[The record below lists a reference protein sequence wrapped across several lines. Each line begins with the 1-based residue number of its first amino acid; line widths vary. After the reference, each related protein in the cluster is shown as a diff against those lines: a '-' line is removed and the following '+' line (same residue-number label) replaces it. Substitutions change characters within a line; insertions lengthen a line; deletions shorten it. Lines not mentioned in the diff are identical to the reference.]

1 MRLIRGAPGSGKTAL
16 VFREFKAALAEGRT
30 DVRLIAPTA
39 TLVRHFQHELA
50 RDGVVISPRAVVSM
64 NRFVR
69 ECAGEF
75 ATAPDGLLRLVVRDA
90 LRRLDPSEFAG
101 IATTEGMAGIILESV
116 RLLENAGCTAAKFAS
131 VRGLGAQ
138 AKALAR
144 VWLDVDQRLGER
156 GFVSRPQLFAAAA
169 EHTTASALW
178 LDGFVSLSPIEREFL
193 RKISSRCEISIT
205 AVDDPK
211 DEVRRWSLECGARD
225 QLMNGPRRRPTA
237 VTVCAPTLEREADEI
252 ARRILELRA
261 GGTAFR
267 DIGVAVR
274 DIDTYVPLLES
285 AFERFGIPARF
296 YFSRPLAS
304 HPAAIFLSGLIRCAV
319 DGWEFRNSLAALRAH
334 PGWSATAAFDRY
346 DFAVREA
353 MPGRGSE
360 ALIALAQDAWFQ
372 EKLAACFGIEAWTAQ
387 QRTPADWMQQ
397 FESWATAMYRPAR
410 IHERRIHEPGDMR
423 DLAWLRT
430 HAQGLRAWLD
440 AIQTAL
446 AFWPPDSG
454 KIGLTEFLAVA
465 EAAVRSASVSVP
477 DDRIETVHVMSALEA
492 RQWNLSALFLC
503 GATDRDY
510 PRKHA
515 RHLLLAVTDMDKLAR
530 EGIRIRTAEDQDADE
545 QKLFD
550 SLQIRASHRFIVT
563 YPQHDAAGRGVLP
576 SRYIEV
582 AAAAARNCA
591 PQPRAQRATPPHPG
605 RISSAELLAELIAR
619 HQTVST
625 THIEALAQCPFQFF
639 AKKTL
644 QLEPH
649 PEKPHDRIG
658 PREAGLILHE
668 TLQFWLEDRTQDFA
682 AHFDKA
688 FEHACIE
695 RHLPRGYR
703 LEVERFTLR
712 NVARAVSATHSWP
725 VESSEA
731 EVEVKLPLVDGVTMT
746 GRVDRVDRIG
756 GSDCVIIDYKSKKKG
771 GMKRLVEGETALQGP
786 LYALALRRQSGL
798 NTVAMAYW
806 AVRDNE
812 LHGWGEIPGYY
823 GDNPL
828 QPMPGDW
835 ENAALTRI
843 AAKLATFFGGD
854 ISPAPTD
861 EDSCRFCDARDCCR
875 VEEGKGLVMIET
887 ARA

>member
-30 DVRLIAPTA
+30 DVRLVAPTA

-50 RDGVVISPRAVVSM
+50 RDGVVVSPRTVVSM

-69 ECAGEF
+69 ECAGEL

-101 IATTEGMAGIILESV
+101 IATTEGMASIIVESI
-116 RLLENAGCTAAKFAS
+116 RLLENAGATAAKFAS
-131 VRGLGAQ
+131 VRGLGGQ
-138 AKALAR
+138 AKALGR
-144 VWLDVDQRLGER
+144 VWLDVHQRLRER
-156 GFVSRPQLFAAAA
+156 GYVSRPELFAAAA
-169 EHTTASALW
+169 GNANASALW
-178 LDGFVSLSPIEREFL
+178 LDGFISLSPIEREFL
-193 RKISSRCEISIT
+193 RKISSHCEISIT
-205 AVDDPK
+205 ALDDPK
-211 DEVRRWSLECGARD
+211 DDVRRWSLECGARD
-225 QLMNGPRRRPTA
+225 QLMNGSARRPA
-237 VTVCAPTLEREADEI
+237 RVTVCASTLEREADEI
-252 ARRILELRA
+252 TRRILEMRA

-285 AFERFGIPARF
+285 AFERFGVPARF
-296 YFSRPLAS
+296 YFSRPLAT
-304 HPAAIFLSGLIRCAV
+304 HPAAMFLSGLIRCALE
-319 DGWEFRNSLAALRAH
+319 GWEYRNTLAALRAH

-360 ALIALAQDAWFQ
+360 ALVALAQDTWFQ
-372 EKLAACFGIEAWTAQ
+372 EKLAACFGIEAWTSQ
-387 QRTPADWMQQ
+387 KRTPADWMQQ
-397 FESWATAMYRPAR
+397 FESWATAMYRPN
-410 IHERRIHEPGDMR
+410 RIHEPGDMR
-423 DLAWLRT
+423 DVAWLRT
-430 HAQGLRAWLD
+430 HAQGLRAWLE
-440 AIQTAL
+440 AIQAAL
-446 AFWPPDSG
+446 AFWPPDTD
-454 KIGLTEFLAVA
+454 KIGLTEFLPVA
-465 EAAVRSASVSVP
+465 EAAIRSASISVP
-477 DDRIETVHVMSALEA
+477 DERIEAVHVMSALEA

-510 PRKHA
+510 PRKHP
-515 RHLLLAVTDMDKLAR
+515 RHLLLAATDIDKLAR
-530 EGIRIRTAEDQDADE
+530 DGIRIRTAEDQDADE
-545 QKLFD
+545 PKLFD
-550 SLQIRASHRFIVT
+550 SLQTRASHRFIVT
-563 YPQHDAAGRGVLP
+563 CPQHDAAGRGVLA
-576 SRYIEV
+576 SRFIEI
-582 AAAAARNCA
+582 AAPAARNCA
-591 PQPRAQRATPPHPG
+591 PQPRVQRSAQPHPG

-688 FEHACIE
+688 FERACIE

-756 GSDCVIIDYKSKKKG
+756 GLDCVIIDYKSKKKG

-786 LYALALRRQSGL
+786 LYALALRRQFGL

-812 LHGWGEIPGYY
+812 LHGWGEIPGYT

-835 ENAALTRI
+835 EIAALTRI
-843 AAKLATFFGGD
+843 AGKLATFFGGA